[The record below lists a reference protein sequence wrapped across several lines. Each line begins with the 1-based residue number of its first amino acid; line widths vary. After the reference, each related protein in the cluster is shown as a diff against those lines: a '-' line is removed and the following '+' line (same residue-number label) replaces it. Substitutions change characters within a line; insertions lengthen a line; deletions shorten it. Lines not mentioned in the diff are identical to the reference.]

1 MIIILFMQNVLST
14 KPRQLIYECLK
25 QNSQKHVTVSDIVAM
40 LQTIDKKI
48 GIATVYRTMEYFE
61 QQNIVKKFISDISDK
76 ACYQFIDTNAPQ
88 KHTQYHLKCSNC
100 NELFHF
106 ECDQIA
112 NLSNHIQQEH
122 DFFVQTEKIIFLGL
136 CKKCQNKI

>member
-1 MIIILFMQNVLST
+1 MQNVLST

-25 QNSQKHVTVSDIVAM
+25 NNGQNHVTVSDIVTM
-40 LQTIDKKI
+40 LQKIDKKI

-76 ACYQFIDTNAPQ
+76 ACYQFIDTNEQQVHA
-88 KHTQYHLKCSNC
+88 QYHLKCSNC

-106 ECDQIA
+106 ECEHITT
-112 NLSNHIQQEH
+112 LTSHIQAEH
-122 DFFVQTEKIIFLGL
+122 DFFVHPEKIIFLGL
-136 CKKCQNKI
+136 CKNCQNNKN